1 MKKLTI
7 VAVVAMAVGCVFAEA
22 ESSENRGYI
31 SPVGLSL
38 AAPLQFPR
46 TVDSVY
52 GYRYN
57 IFMALNKDVVGFDC
71 GLVGIN
77 TGCMKGLQMNAFNWV
92 NETVDAYQIGL
103 LANVALD
110 DVNAF
115 QIGTFN
121 IIRGDFTGL
130 QLGLVNIEDS
140 FCGFQIGGALNW
152 NSADSFGA
160 QFGIGNADIENYTG
174 FSCGLVNWANE
185 MTGFQLGLV
194 NVAEFATGL
203 QMGVYNAVND
213 MDGVQIGLVNLI
225 CEGPVPVLTVA
236 NANF

>member
-7 VAVVAMAVGCVFAEA
+7 VAAVAMAVGCVFAEA
-22 ESSENRGYI
+22 ESSDGKGYV
-31 SPVGLSL
+31 SPVGFSL

-52 GYRYN
+52 GFRYN
-57 IFMALNKDVVGFDC
+57 VFMALNKDVIGWDC

-77 TGCMKGLQMNAFNWV
+77 GGCMKGLQMNAFNWV
-92 NETVDAYQIGL
+92 NEEVDAWQIGL
-103 LANVALD
+103 IANVALD

-121 IIRGDFTGL
+121 VIHGGFTGL
-130 QLGLVNIEDS
+130 QLGLVNVESS
-140 FCGFQIGGALNW
+140 FCGLQVGSALNW
-152 NSADSFGA
+152 NSSDSFGA
-160 QFGIGNADIENYTG
+160 QFGAGNANIENYTG
-174 FSCGLVNWANE
+174 FSCGVVNWANE

-203 QMGVYNAVND
+203 QIGVCNAVND
-213 MDGVQIGLVNLI
+213 MKGVQIGIINLI
-225 CEGPVPVLTVA
+225 CEGPVPVLTIA